1 MTKHMMPKAPITA
14 LMEALKPAGV
24 VGNPRSGGSD
34 MTSILS
40 ELRNEIGRIG
50 ESQRGRMETIAN
62 RLETLEI
69 RNQDLEQQLAA
80 SGRVI
85 GSPVESWGAQVVNST
100 TFRSAA
106 ADGTHRFKINQA
118 ITSTGGSGG
127 ALIGRDTRTDP
138 VQLARRRL
146 TIRDL
151 LNPGRTT
158 SNMVEFARQT
168 TRTNNAAPTSEGAQ
182 KPESVYAWG
191 RAEAPFARSHI
202 GFRFRDRHSKMP
214 ARFKPPLMAN
224 CATVSTWRRN
234 HRFLPGTVPGKIWP
248 A

>member
-158 SNMVEFARQT
+158 SNMVEFGTPDDAHQQR
-168 TRTNNAAPTSEGAQ
+168 GAYFRGCA
-182 KPESVYAWG
+182 KTGIRLRVGACGS
-191 RAEAPFARSHI
+191 ARSHDRTLGS
-202 GFRFRDRHSKMP
+202 GFATGIRRCRHASS
-214 ARFKPPLMAN
+214 R
-224 CATVSTWRRN
+224 
-234 HRFLPGTVPGKIWP
+234 H
-248 A
+248 